1 MGEERT
7 SQKFRFKNID
17 GTQNYFI
24 EEIKQD
30 DLVSKKHKK
39 VCLTSNNIEHFL
51 ILSSVVTGCV

>member
-1 MGEERT
+1 MSDERT

-39 VCLTSNNIEHFL
+39 VCLTLNNIEHFL